1 MLMHVLIVCMLHALD
16 THGFDLRHQPRDL
29 PPPCTTNEIKAFHEQ
44 VQMLSGWGSAS
55 ASFRSRSD
63 HTRQPEHGRA
73 SGQVE
78 GLQQRSVEGECQ
90 AEGEKTLDQV
100 SGQGHG

>member
-1 MLMHVLIVCMLHALD
+1 
-16 THGFDLRHQPRDL
+16 
-29 PPPCTTNEIKAFHEQ
+29 
-44 VQMLSGWGSAS
+44 MLSGWGSAS

>member
-1 MLMHVLIVCMLHALD
+1 
-16 THGFDLRHQPRDL
+16 
-29 PPPCTTNEIKAFHEQ
+29 
-44 VQMLSGWGSAS
+44 MLSGWGSAS

-100 SGQGHG
+100 SGQGHGQGQGYGEGDDEG